1 MIRIALDAMGG
12 DHAPSVVVEGAVLA
26 ATQLDVYIV
35 LVGPEDVISSELSR
49 FPNYPKDRISISHAP
64 DVVGMSESPAV
75 SFRQKKNSSI
85 QLGLKLVKEG
95 YAQGFVSAGNTG
107 AVMMASTLVLGRIP
121 GVERPAIASLIPTKA
136 KRPVVVLDMGASVDC
151 KPEHLAQFATMGSF
165 FAQSVLGEARPR
177 VGLLSIGEEPEKGN
191 QMVHAAYDLIAE
203 LPLNFMGN
211 VEGCDILAGTVDV
224 VVCDGFVGN
233 VLLKFGEGISSALF
247 DHFKDAARSGSW
259 RYQLGLLFLKPLL
272 KQIHCQY
279 DYEEYGGAPLLG
291 VNGVSIISHGRSS
304 AVAIKNAIRLAANDV
319 RGGVVAN
326 INKALS
332 S

>member
-26 ATQLDVYIV
+26 AQQLGVCVV

-49 FPNYPKDRISISHAP
+49 FPGYPKDLISISHAP
-64 DVVGMSESPAV
+64 DVVGMSESPAL

-85 QLGLKLVKEG
+85 QIGLKLVKDG
-95 YAQGFVSAGNTG
+95 HANGFVSAGNTG
-107 AVMMASTLVLGRIP
+107 AVMMASTLILGRIP

-151 KPEHLAQFATMGSF
+151 KPEHLAQFATMGYY
-165 FAQSVLGEARPR
+165 FAQSVLQKESPR

-191 QMVHAAYDLIAE
+191 QAVHAAFELIKA
-203 LPLNFMGN
+203 LPINFVGN
-211 VEGCDILAGTVDV
+211 VEGRDILEGDVDV

-247 DHFKDAARSGSW
+247 GHFKEAARSGSI
-259 RYQLGLLFLKPLL
+259 RSKLGLLFLKPLL
-272 KQIHCQY
+272 KQIYRQY

-304 AVAIKNAIRLAANDV
+304 AVAIKNAIRLASNDV
-319 RGGVVAN
+319 RTNVVDK
-326 INKALS
+326 INKAIS
-332 S
+332 Q